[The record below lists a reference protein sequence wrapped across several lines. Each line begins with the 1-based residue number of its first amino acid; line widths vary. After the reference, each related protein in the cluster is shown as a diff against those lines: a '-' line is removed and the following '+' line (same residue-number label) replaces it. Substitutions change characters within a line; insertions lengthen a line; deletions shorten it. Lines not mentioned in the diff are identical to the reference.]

1 MADTGPV
8 SGIRGAVT
16 SWAGT
21 FHGALLTGQRPNQ
34 ATLTYDAPEI
44 DTTAFADLGIETA
57 IPDITAW
64 TVSWTAQLATP
75 AHGALGLVTFTNG
88 YVSNLNT
95 FTVNC
100 HQNEIKTTAFQAA
113 TNAWIPGTVGWDG
126 TFAGYAD
133 GTTPVVAPGAAA
145 AAAVFRYQD
154 LATDAELAGN
164 IFATQ
169 LGVTSAP
176 NQAVSVSYSFRGTA
190 GLTSTGTAKAFNTLA
205 LTAASSLVFTASDY
219 DGSHP
224 RTFTGNAFW
233 TGITLTCAVNQATT
247 VNVTAR
253 GTGALAIA

>member
-8 SGIRGAVT
+8 SGIRGAIT

-21 FHGALLTGQRPNQ
+21 FHGALLTGQRPQ
-34 ATLTYDAPEI
+34 SATLTYNAPSL
-44 DTTAFADLGIETA
+44 DTTGFADLGVSTA
-57 IPDITAW
+57 IPGLTDW

-75 AHGALGLVTFTNG
+75 AHAAMGLVTFSGG
-88 YVSNLNT
+88 YVSNLNA
-95 FTVNC
+95 FTVNM
-100 HQNEIKTTAFQAA
+100 HQSELPVTAFQATA
-113 TNAWIPGTVGWDG
+113 NAFIPGTVEWDG
-126 TFAGYAD
+126 TFSGYAD
-133 GTTPVVAPGAAA
+133 GTTVVVAPGAAA

-176 NQAVSVSYSFRGTA
+176 NQAVSVSYSFKGTA
-190 GLTSTGTAKAFNTLA
+190 GLTSTGTAKATNSLA
-205 LTAASSLVFTASDY
+205 VTAASSLVFTSSDY
-219 DGSHP
+219 DGSHA

-233 TGITLTCAVNQATT
+233 TSINITAGVHQQTV

-253 GTGALAIA
+253 GTGALAIT